1 MGSVKQEIQPG
12 GSSGNSQ
19 EDGKGG
25 SQEDSLESNQS
36 RLKGIR
42 SFQERLLQK
51 DEINGVLNVSNS
63 IEKIF
68 AQLGKNLEMTQS

>member
-1 MGSVKQEIQPG
+1 MGSVKHKIQPG
-12 GSSGNSQ
+12 GSSGNPQ
-19 EDGKGG
+19 EDGKGR

-42 SFQERLLQK
+42 SFQERLLQE
-51 DEINGVLNVSNS
+51 DEINRVLNVSNS